1 MKTFE
6 DLKFGAHRGN
16 PEAYQALA
24 VLAEEIKISVV
35 YGDGPRMGSTDKIGH
50 GLYNDKGTYEVAV
63 FDRGDMAT
71 LSTGDDVLGWQT
83 PKEVTKL
90 MKQIQ
95 KDPEKFREK
104 CEKRRVERA
113 EMWDDLVQ

>member
-104 CEKRRVERA
+104 CEKRRVERDA
-113 EMWDDLVQ
+113 HWNDLVQ